1 MARQKWEEWVNDEN
15 RLAVLQAWA
24 RAGLSDEKIAKHIG
38 ISRSTLNDWKK
49 KHGKIREALSTG
61 KEYANRQVENSL
73 YKMTQGGKVQVRKA
87 FKLKRV
93 KYDSCGKKVEEEE
106 YLDTCEEDQ
115 YIEPDIKAIIFWLK
129 NKMPEE
135 WKEKITENDAGEEN
149 QERMVVLTPREINEM
164 KDGISE
170 QREEKND
177 EKANGKQKNSRSKKC
192 TVVPAAEAAGDDE
205 QS

>member
-24 RAGLSDEKIAKHIG
+24 RAGLSDEKIAKNIG
-38 ISRSTLNDWKK
+38 ISRSTLNDWKN
-49 KHGKIREALSTG
+49 KHDKIREALSTG

-135 WKEKITENDAGEEN
+135 WKEKISENTENEGS
-149 QERMVVLTPREINEM
+149 QERMVILTTREIEEM
-164 KDGISE
+164 KENISE
-170 QREEKND
+170 KNSKD
-177 EKANGKQKNSRSKKC
+177 KANQTGS
-192 TVVPAAEAAGDDE
+192 
-205 QS
+205 